1 MRRWVL
7 GMWVAA
13 LPATAAADPVALHD
27 GFGYSDAVLRAELT
41 TLRDMSRAPGPRRHL
56 GAAGY
61 HRVRG
66 ELAASNRA
74 ARQCLEETRDAPP
87 ALQGLAF
94 LCESTLAGNALIEGD
109 IAGWASLMLRV
120 REDYQRTIVPM
131 LRAGDEVP
139 DVTRPAFASFTTWPR
154 SAVPAPARAQDVAVP
169 IQFSNEL
176 PSVTLTLHGT
186 RDGAPVAREASFIVD
201 TGAPRSHISRALAE
215 SLGLSVTEN
224 FVVSRIVAGDIQQAG
239 LAAPIDIE
247 LGGQRV
253 RDVSFNSEPARELNL
268 IGLDVLR
275 ALGRIRLSRETLT
288 LLGTASPAACTRRTA
303 VTSSLWGPFQQQRFP
318 IRGQDNNLM
327 LVDTGFNGA
336 FQMRGAPR
344 ASVPAAAIQRKNVI
358 TTRGAEDIE
367 YAQAN
372 TPLQLTDTVTR
383 IPVDVAF
390 QPPDLFP
397 SSWRIGYG
405 VTGGH
410 DVFLD
415 LPGGL
420 GCLVPRPA
428 EPALLGGPRPPD
440 EA

>member
-1 MRRWVL
+1 MRKWVL
-7 GMWVAA
+7 GMCVAV
-13 LPATAAADPVALHD
+13 LPATVAADPVALHD

-41 TLRDMSRAPGPRRHL
+41 TLREMSGASGPRRHL

-74 ARQCLEETRDAPP
+74 ARQCLAETRGAPP

-154 SAVPAPARAQDVAVP
+154 SALPAAERTQDVAVP

-186 RDGAPVAREASFIVD
+186 RDGIPVAHEAAFIVD

-215 SLGLSVTEN
+215 SLGLAVTEG
-224 FVVSRIVAGDIQQAG
+224 FVVSRIVEGDIQQAG
-239 LAAPIDIE
+239 LVAPIDIE
-247 LGGQRV
+247 VGGQRV
-253 RDVSFNSEPARELNL
+253 RDVSFNSEPTRELNL

-275 ALGRIRLSRETLT
+275 ALGPITLSRETLT
-288 LLGTASPAACTRRTA
+288 LLGAQSPAACTRRT
-303 VTSSLWGPFQQQRFP
+303 VFTSSLWGPFQQVRFP
-318 IRGQDNNLM
+318 IRGRENNLM
-327 LVDTGFNGA
+327 LVDTGFHGA

-344 ASVPAAAIQRKNVI
+344 SSVPAAAIQRRNVI

-367 YAQAN
+367 YAPAS
-372 TPLQLTDTVTR
+372 TPLQVTDTLSD
-383 IPVDVAF
+383 IAVDIAF

-405 VTGGH
+405 VTGGYT
-410 DVFLD
+410 VALD
-415 LPGGL
+415 LPAGL
-420 GCLVPRPA
+420 GCLVPQPP
-428 EPALLGGPRPPD
+428 EPSLLARPPT
-440 EA
+440 A

>member
-1 MRRWVL
+1 MRKWVL
-7 GMWVAA
+7 GMCVAV
-13 LPATAAADPVALHD
+13 LPATVAADPVALHD

-41 TLRDMSRAPGPRRHL
+41 SLREMSGASGPRRHL

-74 ARQCLEETRDAPP
+74 ARQCLDETRDAPP

-120 REDYQRTIVPM
+120 REDYQRTILPM

-154 SAVPAPARAQDVAVP
+154 SALPAAERAQDVAVP

-186 RDGAPVAREASFIVD
+186 RDGAPVTQEAAFIVD
-201 TGAPRSHISRALAE
+201 TGAPRSHISRALAD
-215 SLGLSVTEN
+215 SLGLGVTEG
-224 FVVSRIVAGDIQQAG
+224 FVVSRIVEGDIQQAG
-239 LAAPIDIE
+239 LVAPIDIE
-247 LGGQRV
+247 VGGQRV
-253 RDVSFNSEPARELNL
+253 RDVSFNSEAARELNL

-275 ALGRIRLSRETLT
+275 ALGRITLSRETLT
-288 LLGTASPAACTRRTA
+288 LLGAQTPAACTRRT
-303 VTSSLWGPFQQQRFP
+303 VFTSSLWGPFQQVRFP
-318 IRGQDNNLM
+318 IRGRENNLM
-327 LVDTGFNGA
+327 LVDTGFHGA

-344 ASVPAAAIQRKNVI
+344 SSVPAAAIQRRNVI

-367 YAQAN
+367 YAPAS
-372 TPLQLTDTVTR
+372 TPLQVTDTLSD
-383 IPVDVAF
+383 IAVDIAF

-405 VTGGH
+405 VTGGYT
-410 DVFLD
+410 VALD
-415 LPGGL
+415 LPAGL
-420 GCLVPRPA
+420 GCLVPQPP
-428 EPALLGGPRPPD
+428 EPPLLARPPT
-440 EA
+440 A

>member
-1 MRRWVL
+1 MRMWVL
-7 GMWVAA
+7 GACVAM
-13 LPATAAADPVALHD
+13 LPTTVAADPVALHD
-27 GFGYSDAVLRAELT
+27 GFGYSDAVLRAELV
-41 TLRDMSRAPGPRRHL
+41 TLREMSGASGPRRHL

-61 HRVRG
+61 QRVRG
-66 ELAASNRA
+66 ELDASDRA
-74 ARQCLEETRDAPP
+74 ARQCLAETADAPP

-109 IAGWASLMLRV
+109 IAQWARLMLRV

-131 LRAGDEVP
+131 LAPGDEVP
-139 DVTRPAFASFTTWPR
+139 DVTRPAFAAFTAWPR
-154 SAVPAPARAQDVAVP
+154 SALPVAERGPDVDVP

-176 PSVTLTLHGT
+176 PSVTVTLHGR
-186 RDGAPVAREASFIVD
+186 RDGAVVAHEASFIID

-215 SLGLSVTEN
+215 SLGLAVTEN
-224 FVVSRIVAGDIQQAG
+224 FVVSRIVGGDIQQAG

-253 RDVSFNSEPARELNL
+253 RDVSFNSEAARELNL

-275 ALGRIRLSRETLT
+275 ALGPVRLSRETLT
-288 LLGTASPAACTRRTA
+288 LLGSHTPAACTRRM
-303 VTSSLWGPFQQQRFP
+303 VFTSSLWGPFQQVRYP
-318 IRGQDNNLM
+318 IRGRENHLM
-327 LVDTGFNGA
+327 LVDTGFHGA

-344 ASVPAAAIQRKNVI
+344 SSVPAAAIQRRNVI

-367 YAQAN
+367 YAPAS
-372 TPLQLTDTVTR
+372 TPLQITDTPAA
-383 IPVDVAF
+383 IPVDIAF

-405 VTGGH
+405 VTGGY
-410 DVFLD
+410 DVALD
-415 LPGGL
+415 LPAGL

-428 EPALLGGPRPPD
+428 APPVLGRPPS
-440 EA
+440 A

>member
-1 MRRWVL
+1 MR
-7 GMWVAA
+7 MWAMGVCVAM
-13 LPATAAADPVALHD
+13 LPAAVAADPVALHD

-41 TLRDMSRAPGPRRHL
+41 TLREISGVSGARRHL

-74 ARQCLEETRDAPP
+74 ARQCLDETRDAPS

-131 LRAGDEVP
+131 LKPGDEVP
-139 DVTRPAFASFTTWPR
+139 DVTRPAFAAFTTWPR
-154 SAVPAPARAQDVAVP
+154 SAPPVAEREQEVAVP

-186 RDGAPVAREASFIVD
+186 RDGHPVSQEAAFIVD
-201 TGAPRSHISRALAE
+201 TGAPRSHITRALAE
-215 SLGLSVTEN
+215 SLGLTVTEN
-224 FVVSRIVAGDIQQAG
+224 FVVSRIIDGDIQQAG

-253 RDVSFNSEPARELNL
+253 RDVSFNSEATRELNL

-275 ALGRIRLSRETLT
+275 ALGRIRLSRESLT
-288 LLGTASPAACTRRTA
+288 LLGTQTPAACTRRM
-303 VTSSLWGPFQQQRFP
+303 VFTSSLWGPFQQARYP
-318 IRGQDNNLM
+318 IRGRENTLM

-344 ASVPAAAIQRKNVI
+344 SSVPGAAIQRKNVI

-367 YAQAN
+367 YAPAS
-372 TPLQLTDTVTR
+372 TPLQVADTLAN
-383 IPVDVAF
+383 IPVDIAF

-397 SSWRIGYG
+397 SSWRVGYG
-405 VTGGH
+405 VTGGY
-410 DVFLD
+410 DVALD
-415 LPGGL
+415 LPAGI
-420 GCLVPRPA
+420 GCLVPLPP
-428 EPALLGGPRPPD
+428 EPPLLGRPPG
-440 EA
+440 A

>member
-1 MRRWVL
+1 MRMWGL
-7 GMWVAA
+7 GLCVAI
-13 LPATAAADPVALHD
+13 LPATVAADPVALHD
-27 GFGYSDAVLRAELT
+27 GFGYSDAVLRAELA
-41 TLRDMSRAPGPRRHL
+41 TLREMSGASGPRRHL

-74 ARQCLEETRDAPP
+74 ARQCLDETREAPP
-87 ALQGLAF
+87 TLQGLAF

-109 IAGWASLMLRV
+109 IAAWASLMLRV

-139 DVTRPAFASFTTWPR
+139 DVTRPTFAAFTTWPR
-154 SAVPAPARAQDVAVP
+154 SALPVAERVQDVAVP

-186 RDGAPVAREASFIVD
+186 RDGAPVAHEAAFIID
-201 TGAPRSHISRALAE
+201 TGAPRSHISRGLAA
-215 SLGLSVTEN
+215 SLGLAVTEG
-224 FVVSRIVAGDIQQAG
+224 FVVSRIVEGDIQQAG

-253 RDVSFNSEPARELNL
+253 RDVSFNSEPTRELNL

-275 ALGRIRLSRETLT
+275 ALGRFRLSRETLT
-288 LLGTASPAACTRRTA
+288 LLGTQTPALCTRRMV
-303 VTSSLWGPFQQQRFP
+303 VTSSLWGPFQQARYP
-318 IRGQDNNLM
+318 IRGREHHLM
-327 LVDTGFNGA
+327 LIDTGFHGA

-344 ASVPAAAIQRKNVI
+344 ASVPAAAIQRRNVI

-367 YAQAN
+367 YAPAS
-372 TPLQLTDTVTR
+372 TPMQITDTLTS
-383 IPVDVAF
+383 IPVDIAF

-405 VTGGH
+405 VTGGY
-410 DVFLD
+410 DVALD

-420 GCLVPRPA
+420 GCLVPRPP
-428 EPALLGGPRPPD
+428 EPPLLGRPPS
-440 EA
+440 A

>member
-1 MRRWVL
+1 MRRWGV
-7 GMWVAA
+7 GMCVAM

-41 TLRDMSRAPGPRRHL
+41 PLREMSRVAGPRGHL

-66 ELAASNRA
+66 EMEASNRA
-74 ARQCLEETRDAPP
+74 ARQCLAETADAPP

-109 IAGWASLMLRV
+109 IAQWATLMQGV
-120 REDYQRTIVPM
+120 RRDYLRTIVPM
-131 LRAGDEVP
+131 LKPGDEVP
-139 DVTRPAFASFTTWPR
+139 DVTRPDIDAFTAWPR
-154 SAVPAPARAQDVAVP
+154 SALPVSEHAQDVEVP

-176 PSVTLTLHGT
+176 PSVMVTLHHT
-186 RDGAPVAREASFIVD
+186 RHGIDAAHEAAFIID

-215 SLGLSVTEN
+215 SLGLAVTEN
-224 FVVSRIVAGDIQQAG
+224 FVVSRIVEGDIQQAG

-247 LGGQRV
+247 VGGQRV
-253 RDVSFNSEPARELNL
+253 RAVSFNSEATRELNL

-275 ALGRIRLSRETLT
+275 ALGRVRLSRETLT
-288 LLGTASPAACTRRTA
+288 LLGTQTPAACTRRM
-303 VTSSLWGPFQQQRFP
+303 VMTSSLWGPFQQARYP
-318 IRGQDNNLM
+318 IRGRDNNLM
-327 LVDTGFNGA
+327 LVDTGFHGA

-344 ASVPAAAIQRKNVI
+344 TSVPAAAIQRRNVI

-367 YAQAN
+367 YAPAS
-372 TPLQLTDTVTR
+372 TPLQLADSVVD
-383 IPVDVAF
+383 IVVDVAF

-405 VTGGH
+405 VTGGY
-410 DVFLD
+410 DVYVD
-415 LPGGL
+415 LPGGI
-420 GCLVPRPA
+420 GCLVPRPP
-428 EPALLGGPRPPD
+428 EPPLLARPP
-440 EA
+440 AA